1 MLLSLVSHHPEA
13 VVPILRGT
21 PLWVWGLLVGLVAL
35 GVSQLRDRTASLARV
50 SLLPLIMTTLSV
62 SGTFSA
68 LGSTPHRAIAILA
81 WLAAAALAFVLLS
94 RGQST
99 AQYDPARGVYRL
111 PGSVV
116 PLLLILGIFLVKYV
130 VGVDLAMEPAAGART
145 HRAVR
150 AASRGCTAR
159 SPASL
164 LAARM
169 PLAPCAAPR
178 SCGCC
183 HDGNV
188 TAFGHPSGCGSAVDW
203 RFFDPIPC
211 PRPACRPGS
220 SLQCRHAGSARSHPS
235 RAVAARCCG

>member
-1 MLLSLVSHHPEA
+1 MHSAASHSASTHLSRKTPMLLSLVSHHPEA

-130 VGVDLAMEPAAGART
+130 VGVDLAMEPQLAQNSPYVLCVAGLYGAFT
-145 HRAVR
+145 GVFVGR
-150 AASRGCTAR
+150 AARLWR
-159 SPASL
+159 
-164 LAARM
+164 LA
-169 PLAPCAAPR
+169 L
-178 SCGCC
+178 
-183 HDGNV
+183 
-188 TAFGHPSGCGSAVDW
+188 
-203 RFFDPIPC
+203 
-211 PRPACRPGS
+211 RPAV
-220 SLQCRHAGSARSHPS
+220 
-235 RAVAARCCG
+235 AVAVQ